1 MHVTGKEG
9 NDRAREGMIQRTTRQ
24 GKDDP
29 EEGAREKIIQRR
41 VKVRELL
48 LLVGEGLKKVPTYYH
63 IDGPKEAPT

>member
-29 EEGAREKIIQRR
+29 EEGARQKIIQRR
-41 VKVRELL
+41 VKVRRLL
-48 LLVGEGLKKVPTYYH
+48 LLVGEGLK
-63 IDGPKEAPT
+63 